1 MMNTINQ
8 IEKSDS
14 LFEIANSWL
23 STNDVAKI
31 LSISPNAV
39 RILVCRGRLPAY
51 RLGRQSAVS
60 EKRLRGSCPKNR
72 SLKWQYRITP

>member
-1 MMNTINQ
+1 MMKTINQ
-8 IEKSDS
+8 IEKSES

-39 RILVCRGRLPAY
+39 SILVCRGRLPAY
-51 RLGRQSAVS
+51 RLGRH
-60 EKRLRGSCPKNR
+60 LRFRKKDCVTLVQKTGA
-72 SLKWQYRITP
+72 

>member
-1 MMNTINQ
+1 MMNTNNQ

-51 RLGRQSAVS
+51 RLGRH
-60 EKRLRGSCPKNR
+60 LRFRKKDCVALVQKTGV
-72 SLKWQYRITP
+72 

>member
-1 MMNTINQ
+1 MMSPISR

-14 LFEIANSWL
+14 FFEIANSWL

-39 RILVCRGRLPAY
+39 RILVCRGRLPAF
-51 RLGRQSAVS
+51 RLGRH
-60 EKRLRGSCPKNR
+60 LRFRKKDCAALVQKTGA
-72 SLKWQYRITP
+72 

>member
-1 MMNTINQ
+1 MPIDSLIDLLRVCKMMSTINQ
-8 IEKSDS
+8 VEKSDS

-39 RILVCRGRLPAY
+39 RIL
-51 RLGRQSAVS
+51 
-60 EKRLRGSCPKNR
+60 
-72 SLKWQYRITP
+72 T

>member
-1 MMNTINQ
+1 MKMTHQRPNEN
-8 IEKSDS
+8 SGP

-39 RILVCRGRLPAY
+39 RILVCRGRLPAHK
-51 RLGRQSAVS
+51 LGRHLRFRQKDCSALV
-60 EKRLRGSCPKNR
+60 KKTGA
-72 SLKWQYRITP
+72 